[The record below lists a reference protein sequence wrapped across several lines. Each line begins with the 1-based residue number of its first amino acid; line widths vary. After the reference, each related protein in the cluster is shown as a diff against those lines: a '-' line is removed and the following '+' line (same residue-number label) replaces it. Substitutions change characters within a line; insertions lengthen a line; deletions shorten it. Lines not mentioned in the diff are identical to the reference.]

1 MAISVINCGDSSK
14 MRKKDGIGTGNTQ
27 LENLTVTGTTTV
39 ADPVNGTD
47 AINKNALEK
56 SLENVVFG
64 TDVEEVTDV
73 DPAALT
79 EAAFYVTLT
88 NADGS
93 LNADKTYEEVKAAYD
108 SNLAVYCKYV
118 GGSDNANEHYIM
130 PLNSMNATD
139 NSFWFSIEDNNKNI
153 KAALSNLGSWLVD
166 VTSMVPTYR
175 KVNGLELATD
185 ITLTASDIGALSAD
199 TIIPTKI
206 SDLTNDA
213 GYLTQEQVSAE
224 MFIVTISRTSAST
237 SADKTYDEIKAAYD
251 ANRSVVCYY
260 ARKVLAL
267 SDIDINSKTLLF
279 TSPTSAPSIYTV
291 TYRNSAWSVGNSDL
305 LTPNRKINGYALRQD
320 ITLSASDVGAA
331 TVSSYTFTIGTSWN
345 GSSAPYTQTIPV
357 SGILATDDPI
367 VDLVASTTNYEK
379 EIEAYAKVFKIT
391 TAAGKLTVFATE
403 KTTTAL
409 TCKLK
414 VVR

>member
-73 DPAALT
+73 DPAALA

-93 LNADKTYEEVKAAYD
+93 LKADKTYEEVKAAYD

-153 KAALSNLGSWLVD
+153 KTALSNLGSWLVD

-185 ITLTASDIGALSAD
+185 ITLKT
-199 TIIPTKI
+199 
-206 SDLTNDA
+206 SDLTNDS
-213 GYLTQEQVSAE
+213 GYITADEVPSGLPE
-224 MFIVTISRTSAST
+224 VTT
-237 SADKTYDEIKAAYD
+237 ADAA
-251 ANRSVVCYY
+251 
-260 ARKVLAL
+260 KVLTVDSTGAWVAQE
-267 SDIDINSKTLLF
+267 TV
-279 TSPTSAPSIYTV
+279 AP
-291 TYRNSAWSVGNSDL
+291 
-305 LTPNRKINGYALRQD
+305 
-320 ITLSASDVGAA
+320 TLSVSDDGNGNVII
-331 TVSSYTFTIGTSWN
+331 SIG
-345 GSSAPYTQTIPV
+345 GGQ
-357 SGILATDDPI
+357 
-367 VDLVASTTNYEK
+367 
-379 EIEAYAKVFKIT
+379 
-391 TAAGKLTVFATE
+391 
-403 KTTTAL
+403 
-409 TCKLK
+409 
-414 VVR
+414 